1 MILDEIVAY
10 KRLEI
15 EEEKKRFPFEKLIKA
30 ATPSPSCN
38 ARNFK
43 RALKPRYG
51 DAEGTSISIIAEI
64 KKASPSKGVIRQ
76 DVDPVTLARLY
87 QAGGADAV
95 SVLTERKF
103 FLGEDKFVTEVK
115 NAISLPVLRKDFI
128 VDKYQLYQSKVIG
141 ADAVLLIVAVLGR
154 DVREYYELARS
165 LGLDCLVEVHDEQE
179 VDIAVESGAD
189 IIGINNRDLRDF
201 TVNLKNTEKLI
212 KKIPDDVVKVSESG
226 IKTSDDIRY
235 LRSMGVDGV
244 LIGET
249 FMRSADVISA
259 IKELKMVR

>member
-10 KRLEI
+10 KKLQV
-15 EEEKKRFPFEKLIKA
+15 EEEKKRLPIEKLIKIA
-30 ATPSPSCN
+30 AAPPSCN
-38 ARNFK
+38 LRNFK
-43 RALKPRYG
+43 RALKSRSDGY
-51 DAEGTSISIIAEI
+51 EGASISIIAEI
-64 KKASPSKGVIRQ
+64 KRASPSKGVIKQ
-76 DVDPVTLARLY
+76 DVDPVGMARLY
-87 QAGGADAV
+87 EAGGADAV
-95 SVLTERKF
+95 SVLTERKY

-115 NAISLPVLRKDFI
+115 SAISLPVLRKDFI

-154 DVREYYELARS
+154 DLREYYRLARS
-165 LGLDCLVEVHDEQE
+165 LGLDCLVEVHDEEE

-226 IKTSDDIRY
+226 IKTSDDIKY

-249 FMRSADVISA
+249 FMRSTDVINA
-259 IKELKMVR
+259 IKELKMAR